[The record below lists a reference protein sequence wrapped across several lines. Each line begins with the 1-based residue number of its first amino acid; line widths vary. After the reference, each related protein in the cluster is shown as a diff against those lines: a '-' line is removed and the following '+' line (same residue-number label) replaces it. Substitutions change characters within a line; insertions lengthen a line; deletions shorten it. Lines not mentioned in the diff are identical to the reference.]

1 MAKKEKESVVEEITE
16 QPKVDE
22 TVEKLKIKKGTLHAE
37 ATVKKELMDHE
48 FELNMRMK
56 KMELEMIQQRES
68 NKDLNKDNREMKS
81 QDSKNRQEKEME
93 EKKLLS
99 EITKKGFESSGNDV
113 IGGGMRLGAFDP
125 K

>member
-1 MAKKEKESVVEEITE
+1 
-16 QPKVDE
+16 
-22 TVEKLKIKKGTLHAE
+22 
-37 ATVKKELMDHE
+37 
-48 FELNMRMK
+48 
-56 KMELEMIQQRES
+56 MELKMIQERET
-68 NKDLNKDNREMKS
+68 NKDMNKDFRETKN

-93 EKKLLS
+93 DKKLMS